1 MSCNCNLSKIDIY
14 NLPDCPDVWGL
25 ISSGNTKGVF
35 QIESPGGRHWAK
47 KLQPDNIDL
56 LSALIAIIRPGV
68 LNALQDGKS
77 MTDLFCERRHGA
89 ESKSI
94 NPNIDYILKPTFD
107 ILIYQ
112 EQMLQIAKELC
123 DFSLI
128 ELDKLRKG
136 AGKKDAKLMNELRG
150 LFVSKAIDKG
160 LVTEEKAN
168 EIYDIIEKSNKYSFN
183 ASHSFGYAHLTYIT
197 AYLKYHLPL
206 EFYAA
211 WIKNSQNSQDPQK
224 ELRELV
230 QDARENGVEV
240 LPPSVLFK
248 EPNTHI
254 HNNKIYLGLS
264 DIKGV
269 GEKAVE
275 KLPDMSNMNWIDL
288 LHNIKPKMLSC
299 LIQAGALSHLSLSRK
314 QMMAEL
320 NVWEQLTEK
329 EKAHIKTNLITELTN
344 GAKVKKLGGIC
355 HNENRVLTIKSLI
368 TTLTN
373 SAYSTKDDPVVI
385 SRYETE
391 LLGINL
397 TCSKSDYINKNMA
410 SCNLDDIR
418 QGTKN
423 GTLIAEL
430 KDVRIFK
437 AKTGKTKGRFMAHVT
452 LEDETGELPGVVF
465 ADQYEIY
472 ESLLIR
478 GNMVMAKVFSKDF
491 KSVFVNELWQA

>member
-1 MSCNCNLSKIDIY
+1 MSCFCDLSKIDIY
-14 NLPDCPDVWGL
+14 NLPDCPEVWAL

-47 KLQPDNIDL
+47 KLQPDNMDL

-94 NPNIDYILKPTFD
+94 DSNIDHILKPTYD

-112 EQMLQIAKELC
+112 EQMLQIAKHLC

-150 LFVSKAIDKG
+150 LFVSKAKDKG
-160 LVTEEKAN
+160 LVTEDKAN
-168 EIYDIIEKSNKYSFN
+168 EIYDIIEASNRYSFN
-183 ASHSFGYAHLTYIT
+183 QSHSFGYAYLTYMT
-197 AYLKYHLPL
+197 AYLKHHFPL

-211 WIKNSQNSQDPQK
+211 WIKNSQNEQDPQK
-224 ELRELV
+224 ELREMV
-230 QDARENGVEV
+230 QDARENGIEV
-240 LPPSVLFK
+240 LPPSALFR

-254 HNNKIYLGLS
+254 NNNKVYLGLS

-269 GEKAVE
+269 GEKAVA
-275 KLPDMSNMNWIDL
+275 KLPDMSNMGWIDL

-299 LIQAGALSHLSLSRK
+299 LIQSGALSHIQISRK
-314 QMMAEL
+314 QMLAEL
-320 NVWEQLTEK
+320 NVWEQLTPK
-329 EKAHIKTNLITELTN
+329 ERQCVKSNLIIELTN
-344 GAKVKKLGGIC
+344 GAKTKKLGGIC
-355 HNENRVLTIKSLI
+355 HTEDRVFMIKSLVK
-368 TTLTN
+368 TLTN

-385 SRYETE
+385 SRFETE

-397 TCSKSDYINKNMA
+397 TCAKSDYINKNMA

-437 AKTGKTKGRFMAHVT
+437 AKTGKTKGRFMAHVII
-452 LEDETGELPGVVF
+452 EDETGELPGVVF

-478 GNMVMAKVFSKDF
+478 GNMVMAKIFSKDF
-491 KSVFVNELWQA
+491 KSVFINELWQA